1 MQVLNEF
8 AAVSRRKQ
16 RRDWREID
24 EAVADVLTTADPPL
38 AITLDLHIS
47 ARALAE
53 DHLLSF
59 YDALIVAS
67 AIEAGCDT
75 LYSEDM
81 QHGRAIGGVAI
92 VNPFFESAPGAPG
105 FRKSEISLDVSRKS
119 PSYPSPSCPTEGRIR
134 IVRDA
139 GRDAVDAAASGVKNG
154 GRAASQGVR
163 ERSDG
168 ALTNGAVAYGEVV
181 WS

>member
-1 MQVLNEF
+1 MSAFFDTNILVYAQQADGKGDRARQLFASGGKLSVQVLNEF
-8 AAVSRRKQ
+8 TSVSRRKQ

-24 EAVADVLTTADPPL
+24 EAVADVLTTVDPPL
-38 AITLDLHIS
+38 AITLDLHVS

-81 QHGRAIGGVAI
+81 QHGRTIGGVAI
-92 VNPFFESAPGAPG
+92 VNPFFESAP
-105 FRKSEISLDVSRKS
+105 
-119 PSYPSPSCPTEGRIR
+119 
-134 IVRDA
+134 
-139 GRDAVDAAASGVKNG
+139 
-154 GRAASQGVR
+154 
-163 ERSDG
+163 
-168 ALTNGAVAYGEVV
+168 
-181 WS
+181 

>member
-1 MQVLNEF
+1 MSAFFDTNILVYAQQADGKGDRARQLFASGGKLSVQVLNEF
-8 AAVSRRKQ
+8 TSVSRRKQ

-24 EAVADVLTTADPPL
+24 EAVADVLTTVDPPL

-81 QHGRAIGGVAI
+81 QHGRTIGGVAI
-92 VNPFFESAPGAPG
+92 VNPFFESAP
-105 FRKSEISLDVSRKS
+105 
-119 PSYPSPSCPTEGRIR
+119 
-134 IVRDA
+134 
-139 GRDAVDAAASGVKNG
+139 
-154 GRAASQGVR
+154 
-163 ERSDG
+163 
-168 ALTNGAVAYGEVV
+168 
-181 WS
+181 